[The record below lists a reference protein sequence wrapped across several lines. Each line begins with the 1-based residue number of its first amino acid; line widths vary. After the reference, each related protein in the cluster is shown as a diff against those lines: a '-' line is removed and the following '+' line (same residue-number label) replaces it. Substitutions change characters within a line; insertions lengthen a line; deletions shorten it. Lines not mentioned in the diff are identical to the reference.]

1 MANETD
7 KTMDDLLDAEAKQRS
22 ERKCWLHM
30 CLKPCPECQTEAAN
44 KALKVLIM
52 TPHIRAYLSVM
63 DPKALE
69 QAQAAAG
76 LADYN
81 PLVDLRDMQVTVDA
95 LQQFADNSDPEEGSI
110 EEGTP
115 MHRQHIRAR
124 ALVERIEAG
133 MVPLMLREDRI
144 NSEED
149 VRERRKAAF
158 ED

>member
-1 MANETD
+1 MTD
-7 KTMDDLLDAEAKQRS
+7 QE
-22 ERKCWLHM
+22 
-30 CLKPCPECQTEAAN
+30 

-63 DPKALE
+63 DPKALA

-76 LADYN
+76 LAEFN
-81 PLVDLRDMQVTVDA
+81 PLPDLRDVQVIWDA
-95 LQQFADNSDPEEGSI
+95 LQQFADNSDPEEGAI
-110 EEGTP
+110 EEGTAE
-115 MHRQHIRAR
+115 HRKHLRAR

-144 NSEED
+144 NAEED
-149 VRERRKAAF
+149 VREQRKAQYA